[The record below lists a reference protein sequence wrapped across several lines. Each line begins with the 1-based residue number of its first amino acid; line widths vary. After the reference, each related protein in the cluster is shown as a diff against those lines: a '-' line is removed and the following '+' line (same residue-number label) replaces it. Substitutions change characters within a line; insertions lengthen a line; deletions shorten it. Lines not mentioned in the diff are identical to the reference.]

1 MGLAIGVAMG
11 LTAGLLGAPMRGSE
25 MRANLRDRAADGRA
39 RLQVLASSSRGWAL
53 QALDR
58 GLMVVEEGRRAFQTT
73 STPIVAEPQ
82 RLTATLGE
90 IAQTHGRVTLGMEAG
105 S

>member
-1 MGLAIGVAMG
+1 MGLAIGVAAG
-11 LTAGLLGAPMRGSE
+11 LAAGLLAAPMRGSD
-25 MRANLRDRAADGRA
+25 MRANLRDRAAGGSA
-39 RLQVLASSSRGWAL
+39 RLQSLASSSRGWAL

-58 GLMVVEEGRRAFQTT
+58 GLMLIEEGRRAFQTS
-73 STPIVAEPQ
+73 STPQIAEPQ

-90 IAQTHGRVTLGMEAG
+90 IAQTHGRVPLGMEAG